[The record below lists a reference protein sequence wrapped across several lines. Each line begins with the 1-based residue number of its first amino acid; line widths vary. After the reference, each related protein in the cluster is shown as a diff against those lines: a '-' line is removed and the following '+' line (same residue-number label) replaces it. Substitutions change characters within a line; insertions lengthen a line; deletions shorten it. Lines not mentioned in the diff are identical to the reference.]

1 MHAKIEANWANRCI
15 CNVTKE
21 EIFMQLSDKIKK
33 FSVEQ
38 AIDYLNRNPV
48 KNLPKLLDWAD
59 TFCAG
64 KFEGQRRAISLEGD
78 ETTTDSRRSEKEVK
92 RAQRTQKIVCK
103 ECKSTV
109 SQSGG
114 GAFSSLPLEGKAR
127 AHSPAQGKASSALP
141 VLRRVTAKRKNVH
154 GRFLPCTF
162 RVRWGFPGLALQR
175 VSCAGRGPGSG
186 CAAARGRG
194 PGAGCRRHSPGRGS
208 AAGCA
213 ERRLRL
219 P

>member
-1 MHAKIEANWANRCI
+1 
-15 CNVTKE
+15 
-21 EIFMQLSDKIKK
+21 MQLSDKIKK

-78 ETTTDSRRSEKEVK
+78 ETTTDSRRGEKEVK
-92 RAQRTQKIVCK
+92 RAQRTQKHRLPVGRRC
-103 ECKSTV
+103 
-109 SQSGG
+109 
-114 GAFSSLPLEGKAR
+114 FSRLPLEGTAR

-141 VLRRVTAKRKNVH
+141 VLHRVTAKRKNVH

-162 RVRWGFPGLALQR
+162 RVRWGFPGLALRR

-213 ERRLRL
+213 GRRLRL

>member
-15 CNVTKE
+15 CNVTRE
-21 EIFMQLSDKIKK
+21 AIIMQLSDKIKK

-38 AIDYLNRNPV
+38 AIDYRNRNPV

-78 ETTTDSRRSEKEVK
+78 ETTTDSRRGKKEVK
-92 RAQRTQKIVCK
+92 RAQRTQKVVCK
-103 ECKSTV
+103 ERKSTV
-109 SQSGG
+109 SQSGD
-114 GAFSSLPLEGKAR
+114 GAFSSLPLEGTAR

-154 GRFLPCTF
+154 GRVLPCTF
-162 RVRWGFPGLALQR
+162 RVRWGFPGLALRR
-175 VSCAGRGPGSG
+175 VRCAGRGPGSE

-213 ERRLRL
+213 GRRLRL

>member
-1 MHAKIEANWANRCI
+1 MLRYRQSKANGVFFS
-15 CNVTKE
+15 VTKE

-64 KFEGQRRAISLEGD
+64 KFEGQRRAISLVGD
-78 ETTTDSRRSEKEVK
+78 ETTTDSRRGEKEVK
-92 RAQRTQKIVCK
+92 RAQRTQKNCVQRTKKHRLPVGRRCFFQPSPRG
-103 ECKSTV
+103 EGQGT
-109 SQSGG
+109 QS
-114 GAFSSLPLEGKAR
+114 
-127 AHSPAQGKASSALP
+127 AQGKASSALP

-154 GRFLPCTF
+154 GRVLPCTF
-162 RVRWGFPGLALQR
+162 RVRLGFPGLALRR

-213 ERRLRL
+213 GRRLRL